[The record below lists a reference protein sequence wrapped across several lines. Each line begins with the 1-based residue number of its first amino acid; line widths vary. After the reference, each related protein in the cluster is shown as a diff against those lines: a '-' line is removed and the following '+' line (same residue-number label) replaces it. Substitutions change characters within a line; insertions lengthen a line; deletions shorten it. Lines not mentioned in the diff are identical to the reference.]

1 MNIINSILCDK
12 RLIVGENIILKKIYV
27 LYFKIGTR
35 IFLVKEY
42 GEIKYVRMVVISWDE
57 YVGKKIVILWNKIWM
72 I

>member
-35 IFLVKEY
+35 IFSLKNMVKLNTYE
-42 GEIKYVRMVVISWDE
+42 GW
-57 YVGKKIVILWNKIWM
+57 L
-72 I
+72 